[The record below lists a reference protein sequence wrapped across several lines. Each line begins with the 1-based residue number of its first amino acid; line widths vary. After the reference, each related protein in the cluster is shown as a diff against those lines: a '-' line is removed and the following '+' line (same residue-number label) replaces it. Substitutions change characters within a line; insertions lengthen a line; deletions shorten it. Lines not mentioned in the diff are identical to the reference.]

1 MRQLQYRDTASVA
14 FSFSGQIIC
23 QRNNSRRQSLAKARA
38 ILLTAPLHFQMLVS
52 SLAIGLKDELPRKA
66 HPRTYDGV

>member
-1 MRQLQYRDTASVA
+1 MPKEQLPTAKLSQGESDIA
-14 FSFSGQIIC
+14 DCSSSFSD
-23 QRNNSRRQSLAKARA
+23 A
-38 ILLTAPLHFQMLVS
+38 VS